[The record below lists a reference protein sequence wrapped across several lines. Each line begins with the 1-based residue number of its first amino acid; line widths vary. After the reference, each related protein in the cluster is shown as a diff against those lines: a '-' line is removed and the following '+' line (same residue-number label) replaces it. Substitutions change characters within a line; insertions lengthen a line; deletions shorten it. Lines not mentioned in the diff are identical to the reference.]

1 MGSTSQF
8 WSGTWYV
15 AFVMPTCYF
24 LCPDYDVPSGGIRV
38 IYRFVDILNS
48 AGISAAVVHRSR
60 KFRCT
65 WFENETIVLGAK
77 DVRFQKGDLLV
88 IPEWYRQLI
97 PVIAVGV
104 PHIIFNQNAYEMFSD
119 VPYERGKSAGVMS
132 ADTIGIVGTSEDN
145 LRYLKLCFPDKRIDA
160 IRLSIDTELF
170 QPKAKT
176 KVIAYMPRKR
186 LKELNQILHLLEH
199 RNSLDGWE
207 LLPIIG
213 VSETEVARRLGGA
226 AIFLILNAREGLGVP
241 GLEALA
247 SGCVVV
253 GFHGGSGEEYM
264 TRDVA
269 IPIADGEI
277 VSFVLALESE
287 MERWV
292 EQDEVQLDMT
302 RRAVELVKGKYTRK
316 RERLDVIR
324 VFGGALERVADV
336 SPGSILLNPK
346 LVPSTSEQFKKQLR
360 PILRRR
366 KRPRARL
373 GRNP

>member
-1 MGSTSQF
+1 
-8 WSGTWYV
+8 
-15 AFVMPTCYF
+15 MPTCYF
-24 LCPDYDVPSGGIRV
+24 ICPDYDVPSGGIRV

-97 PVIAVGV
+97 PLIAVGV
-104 PHIIFNQNAYEMFSD
+104 PHMIFNQNAYEMFSE

-132 ADTIGIVGTSEDN
+132 ADTIGIVGISEDN

-170 QPKAKT
+170 QPTAKT

-186 LKELNQILHLLEH
+186 LKELNQILHILEQ

-213 VSETEVARRLGGA
+213 VSEKEVARRLGGA
-226 AIFLILNAREGLGVP
+226 AIFLALNAREGIAVP

-269 IPIADGEI
+269 VPIADGEI

-287 MERWV
+287 MERWAA
-292 EQDEVQLDMT
+292 QDEAQMDMT
-302 RRAVELVKGKYTRK
+302 RHAVELVNATYTRE

-324 VFGGALERVADV
+324 VFGEALERVADV

-346 LVPSTSEQFKKQLR
+346 LVPSTSAQLKRKLR
-360 PILRRR
+360 PILRSR
-366 KRPRARL
+366 KGPRVRI
-373 GRNP
+373 GRNQ

>member
-1 MGSTSQF
+1 
-8 WSGTWYV
+8 
-15 AFVMPTCYF
+15 MPTCYF

-48 AGISAAVVHRSR
+48 AGISAAVVHRSG

-65 WFENETIVLGAK
+65 WFENETVVLGAK

-97 PVIAVGV
+97 PLIAVGV
-104 PHIIFNQNAYEMFSD
+104 PHIIFNQNAYEMFSE
-119 VPYERGKSAGVMS
+119 VPYERGKNAGLMS
-132 ADTIGIVGTSEDN
+132 ADTIGIVGISEDN
-145 LRYLKLCFPDKRIDA
+145 LRYLELCFPDKRIDA

-170 QPKAKT
+170 QPRAKT

-186 LKELNQILHLLEH
+186 LKELNQILHVLEH

-213 VSETEVARRLGGA
+213 VPETEVARRLGGA
-226 AIFLILNAREGLGVP
+226 AIFLTLNAREGIAVP

-264 TRDVA
+264 TPDVA
-269 IPIADGEI
+269 VPIADGEV
-277 VSFVLALESE
+277 VSLVLALESE
-287 MERWV
+287 MQRWV
-292 EQDEVQLDMT
+292 EHDEAQLEMT
-302 RRAVELVKGKYTRK
+302 RRAVELVKSKYTRE
-316 RERLDVIR
+316 RERSDVIR
-324 VFGGALERVADV
+324 VFSEALERVAEV
-336 SPGSILLNPK
+336 IPGSIGLKPK
-346 LVPSTSEQFKKQLR
+346 LVPSTSEQLKRRVR
-360 PILRRR
+360 PILRSR
-366 KRPRARL
+366 K
-373 GRNP
+373 